1 MKTKLS
7 ANEANDLLVFQR
19 ANGLSNTSMAEHLG
33 VSPGVWT
40 RAMAGDAVRIS
51 SYKKLTASQLYQH
64 WSYELASLQPS
75 TLDVEMGEAHDM
87 VNSPAHYSD
96 SSIECIDAMVAAF
109 GQERVQDYSEIAAFK
124 YQWRCGKKL
133 YNDANQDKAKSV
145 WYLRYS
151 MGDDPRED

>member
-1 MKTKLS
+1 MKVQLS
-7 ANEANDLLVFQR
+7 ADEANRLLVTQR
-19 ANGLSNTSMAEHLG
+19 SLGLSNVAMAEHLG
-33 VSPGVWT
+33 VSPGVWS
-40 RAMAGDAVRIS
+40 RALDGKKVRID
-51 SYKKLTASQLYQH
+51 SYKKLTAIQVDFQ
-64 WSYELASLQPS
+64 
-75 TLDVEMGEAHDM
+75 MGDAHDM
-87 VNSPAHYSD
+87 VNSPSHYAD

-133 YNDANQDKAKSV
+133 YNDANQDKAKFV